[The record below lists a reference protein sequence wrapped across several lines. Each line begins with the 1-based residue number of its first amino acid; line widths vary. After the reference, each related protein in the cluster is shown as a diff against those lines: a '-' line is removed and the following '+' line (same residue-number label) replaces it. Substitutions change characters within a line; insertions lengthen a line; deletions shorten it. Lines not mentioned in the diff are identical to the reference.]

1 MSLFTVEMHTHLYIY
16 KIKSYRAIQQAPG
29 LKFRFCSGEEGT
41 VPFLPMWLS
50 SEFQSETQAWFLS
63 ILTATVSNAFA
74 ETLLEELPS
83 LALFLFVYEY
93 SKTVSP
99 FFPSFSVGVYLSQQ
113 NHLFSLS
120 TFLIPHSNSIVSL
133 N

>member
-1 MSLFTVEMHTHLYIY
+1 
-16 KIKSYRAIQQAPG
+16 
-29 LKFRFCSGEEGT
+29 
-41 VPFLPMWLS
+41 MWLS
-50 SEFQSETQAWFLS
+50 SVFQSETQAWFLS
-63 ILTATVSNAFA
+63 ILTATVSSAFA

-99 FFPSFSVGVYLSQQ
+99 FFPSFNVGVYLSQQ
-113 NHLFSLS
+113 NHLFFLS